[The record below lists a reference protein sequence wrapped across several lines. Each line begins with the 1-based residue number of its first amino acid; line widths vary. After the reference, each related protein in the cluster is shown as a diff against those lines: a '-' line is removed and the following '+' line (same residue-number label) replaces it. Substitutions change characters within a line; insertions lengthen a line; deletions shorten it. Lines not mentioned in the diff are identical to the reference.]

1 MTPDLDRDYYRACPD
16 STLVEMARHS
26 DSELALVLGEALAE
40 ALSIRKN
47 DSAYIDALEAN
58 VERLENDKADLDR
71 YIYHLKASIIDRET
85 TLRDR
90 G

>member
-1 MTPDLDRDYYRACPD
+1 MTTDLDRDYYRACPD
-16 STLVEMARHS
+16 SALVEMARDS

-58 VERLENDKADLDR
+58 VARLEADIGRLDA
-71 YIYHLKASIIDRET
+71 KSGADW
-85 TLRDR
+85 
-90 G
+90 